1 MKIMSNEQ
9 FNKQY
14 KIVFQPK
21 EKEAY
26 NNNRRFAV
34 GAGRLAHYIG
44 EDNAATCFQK
54 AEKMTTD
61 KVRFKFRKQ
70 GIVDFYLI

>member
-1 MKIMSNEQ
+1 MRIMSKEQ
-9 FNKQY
+9 FNKEY
-14 KIVFQPK
+14 KIVYQPK

-44 EDNAATCFQK
+44 EENAKTCFEK
-54 AEKMTTD
+54 AEKMKTD
-61 KVRFKFRKQ
+61 KVRFKFRKM

>member
-26 NNNRRFAV
+26 NDNRRFAV
-34 GAGRLAHYIG
+34 TANTLPKYIG
-44 EDNAATCFQK
+44 KDNAEKCFEK

-61 KVRFKFRKQ
+61 KVRFKFRKM

>member
-1 MKIMSNEQ
+1 MKIMSNEK
-9 FNKQY
+9 FNKEY

-34 GAGRLAHYIG
+34 GAGRLVYYIG
-44 EDNAATCFQK
+44 EDNAKTCFDK
-54 AEKMTTD
+54 AGKMTTD
-61 KVRFKFRKQ
+61 KLRFKFRKM